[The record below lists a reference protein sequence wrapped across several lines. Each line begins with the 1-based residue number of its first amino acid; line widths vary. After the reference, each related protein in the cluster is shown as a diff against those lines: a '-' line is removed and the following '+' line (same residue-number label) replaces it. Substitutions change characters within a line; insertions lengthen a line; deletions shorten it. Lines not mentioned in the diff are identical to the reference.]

1 MIREQL
7 EEAMLQQRRGASA
20 CSLLLVD
27 LDRFK
32 LVNDTLGHAVGD
44 QLLCQVAG
52 RLEEAVGALG
62 EVGRLGGDEFAIL
75 LRGAYE
81 DAQLADLA
89 EVVIARLSEP
99 FSIDGPE
106 LSIGATIGIASS
118 PRDGAAQEELIRSAD
133 LALYRAKEAGRGSF
147 HFFDSSM
154 IDDARAR
161 QQLESDL
168 RVALRTGGLSLVYQP
183 IVDARTEAVTGYEAL
198 LRWHHEERGEIPPEL
213 FVPVIEH
220 VGLIRQVGEWVLRE
234 ACHQAAAWPDEM
246 QIAVNVSAAQV
257 GGSNLAA
264 AVVHALAS
272 SGLAPSRLEL
282 EITESIFLGDDPAT
296 LDSLDGLRALGVQ
309 LVIDDFGTG
318 YSSFGRL
325 SPARFHK
332 VKIDKQFVRGVSSG
346 SLQARAVVEAMVV
359 LGHGLDLAVTAEGI
373 ETPGQA
379 EMMRAAGCDLLQGFY
394 FGRPVKASALEFQ
407 PIEVP
412 LKRKRA

>member
-1 MIREQL
+1 
-7 EEAMLQQRRGASA
+7 
-20 CSLLLVD
+20 
-27 LDRFK
+27 
-32 LVNDTLGHAVGD
+32 
-44 QLLCQVAG
+44 
-52 RLEEAVGALG
+52 
-62 EVGRLGGDEFAIL
+62 
-75 LRGAYE
+75 
-81 DAQLADLA
+81 
-89 EVVIARLSEP
+89 
-99 FSIDGPE
+99 
-106 LSIGATIGIASS
+106 
-118 PRDGAAQEELIRSAD
+118 
-133 LALYRAKEAGRGSF
+133 
-147 HFFDSSM
+147 
-154 IDDARAR
+154 
-161 QQLESDL
+161 
-168 RVALRTGGLSLVYQP
+168 VALRTGGLSLVYQP

-325 SPARFHK
+325 APARFHK

>member
-1 MIREQL
+1 
-7 EEAMLQQRRGASA
+7 
-20 CSLLLVD
+20 
-27 LDRFK
+27 
-32 LVNDTLGHAVGD
+32 
-44 QLLCQVAG
+44 VAG

-325 SPARFHK
+325 APARFHK